1 MPCRRSCGVWSAQHN
16 VVRILAI
23 DPGERRLGLAVSDPT
38 GVIALPL
45 EVLERAGWAA
55 DLARLRRV
63 IETHG
68 VTEIVVGRPLTLR
81 GEVGTQARAA
91 ARFAARVRAALA
103 LPVTEVDERLT
114 TAAAERAVREETPRG
129 SRKRAAVTR
138 RRRDAIAAALILQP
152 YLDRRRLTGPL
163 RG

>member
-1 MPCRRSCGVWSAQHN
+1 M
-16 VVRILAI
+16 RILAI

-45 EVLERAGWAA
+45 DVMERTGWAA

-81 GEVGTQARAA
+81 GEVGAQARAA
-91 ARFAARVRAALA
+91 ARFAARIRAALA
-103 LPVTEVDERLT
+103 LPVTEVDERLS
-114 TAAAERAVREETPRG
+114 TAAAERAVREASPSG
-129 SRKRAAVTR
+129 SRKRVPGKHV
-138 RRRDAIAAALILQP
+138 RRDAIAAALILQP
-152 YLDRRRLTGPL
+152 YLDRSRLAGPL